1 LRWPERQARADGAL
15 IVLQVVLLGRA
26 KAELRAGRFMA
37 AEMTY
42 EEVVDITRAVGG
54 PPEFYEMLKCD
65 LYAWRGQED
74 EARAAAAPLREAA
87 AAIGSAAAVGIADLA
102 MATLDLGAGRYAD
115 ALRVVEPMAEDNLP
129 GWTCLALPI
138 AVEAA
143 ARSGDFKRAN
153 EYLSRFRDRT
163 AGADAAWAR
172 GQLARCQALLADDS
186 EAEGLFLEAIR
197 LLDTTT
203 VTTEANQAR
212 LAYGEWLRRQNR
224 RVHARA
230 QLRSAYAW
238 FGDVGAEGFAA
249 RARVELEATGERVSS
264 RSADSRSGLTPQE
277 TQAARLA
284 AGGATNAEIASQMY
298 ISANTVDYHLRKVYR
313 KLGIASRR
321 ELRTGVPAID
331 F

>member
-1 LRWPERQARADGAL
+1 MSSRTTRPTIPGLRWPERQARADGAL

-224 RVHARA
+224 QRACAGATALRVCLVRRRGRGG
-230 QLRSAYAW
+230 LRGS
-238 FGDVGAEGFAA
+238 GPR
-249 RARVELEATGERVSS
+249 RARGDRRASFESFS
-264 RSADSRSGLTPQE
+264 R
-277 TQAARLA
+277 
-284 AGGATNAEIASQMY
+284 
-298 ISANTVDYHLRKVYR
+298 
-313 KLGIASRR
+313 
-321 ELRTGVPAID
+321 
-331 F
+331 